1 MNPSRLAQ
9 TSNKLLDNRLTGPL
23 FDTPRLMDNLGTAY
37 TAIHHQYQAGSPPGN
52 IRF

>member
-9 TSNKLLDNRLTGPL
+9 TSNKQLDNRLTGPL
-23 FDTPRLMDNLGTAY
+23 FDTPRFMDNLGTPY
-37 TAIHHQYQAGSPPGN
+37 SAIHDQYQAGSPPGN